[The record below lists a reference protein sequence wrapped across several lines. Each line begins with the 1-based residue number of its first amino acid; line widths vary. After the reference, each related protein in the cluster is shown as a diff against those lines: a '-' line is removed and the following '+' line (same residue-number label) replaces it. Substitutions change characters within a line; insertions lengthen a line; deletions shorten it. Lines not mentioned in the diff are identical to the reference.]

1 MLKLKEFYQ
10 YKRDLRKNN
19 FALQKK
25 LAFGLPTLRL
35 PQTNRTVL
43 SKNFRALLYVKVSK
57 SNTAFTLTNLKGKV
71 QIRQSCGSMG
81 FQGKKKRS
89 TKFAIEA
96 TLHSIAAKAQDLGH
110 KEILVCLNGYGRIRF
125 SILKCFKDYD
135 LKLIGIR
142 DLTPNPH
149 NGCRPKKRRRV

>member
-10 YKRDLRKNN
+10 YKRDLKKNN
-19 FALQKK
+19 LALQKK
-25 LAFGLPTLRL
+25 LAFRL
-35 PQTNRTVL
+35 PSLQLPKERSNLL
-43 SKNFRALLYVKVSK
+43 SRNFRALLYVKVSK

-81 FQGKKKRS
+81 FQGKKKRI
-89 TKFAIEA
+89 TKFAIES
-96 TLHSIAAKAQDLGH
+96 TLHSIASKAQDLGH
-110 KEILVCLNGYGRIRF
+110 KEILISLNGYGRIRF
-125 SILKCFKDYD
+125 SILKCFKNYD

-142 DLTPNPH
+142 DITPNPH

>member
-10 YKRDLRKNN
+10 YKGDLKKNN
-19 FALQKK
+19 SAFQKK
-25 LAFGLPTLRL
+25 VKFQLPSANL
-35 PQTNRTVL
+35 PKVRSNLL
-43 SKNFRALLYVKVSK
+43 SKSFRALIYVKLSK

-71 QIRQSCGSMG
+71 QTHESCGSMG

-89 TKFAIEA
+89 TKFAIQS
-96 TLHSIAAKAQDLGH
+96 TLNSILSKAKDLGYS
-110 KEILVCLNGYGRIRF
+110 EILLCLNGYGRSRF
-125 SILKCFKDYD
+125 LFFKSFKNYNI
-135 LKLIGIR
+135 KLVGIR

>member
-10 YKRDLRKNN
+10 YKRDLKKNN
-19 FALQKK
+19 SALQKK
-25 LAFGLPTLRL
+25 LTFRL
-35 PQTNRTVL
+35 PSVNLPKVRCNLL
-43 SKNFRALLYVKVSK
+43 SRNFRALLYVKVSN

-71 QIRQSCGSMG
+71 QIRQSCGSTG

-96 TLHSIAAKAQDLGH
+96 TLNSILFKAKDLGF
-110 KEILVCLNGYGRIRF
+110 KEILVSLNGYGRARF
-125 SILKCFKDYD
+125 LILKCFKDHKI
-135 LKLIGIR
+135 KLVGIR
-142 DLTPNPH
+142 DITPNPH